1 MELLQYKG
9 YTASVEV
16 DLEANI
22 IYGRV
27 LNLRDGIDFQ
37 AERVADLQREF
48 EASVDEYL
56 AWCAEDGREP
66 DKPFSGKF
74 LVRLDPALHREAALG
89 AVRASLSLNE
99 WMKAAVQ
106 EKLKGGAKPM
116 TVPSASPNLV
126 ELSQVVEQMQQA
138 MRHTSLL
145 GLGPSHKIGG
155 ALIGGPIG
163 RVVGEVIDLSTGDWI
178 ETEELR

>member
-22 IYGRV
+22 LYGRV
-27 LNLRDGIDFQ
+27 LNLRDVIDFQ

-56 AWCAEDGREP
+56 AWCAEDGRAP

-89 AVRASLSLNE
+89 AVRASLSRRCN
-99 WMKAAVQ
+99 W
-106 EKLKGGAKPM
+106 
-116 TVPSASPNLV
+116 
-126 ELSQVVEQMQQA
+126 
-138 MRHTSLL
+138 
-145 GLGPSHKIGG
+145 
-155 ALIGGPIG
+155 
-163 RVVGEVIDLSTGDWI
+163 
-178 ETEELR
+178 